1 MNLGTQRPVLAADVF
16 VAPNA
21 SVIGDVL
28 CYDRSSV
35 WYGAVVRGDKNKVR
49 IGRVTNIL
57 DRAVLSTVETPAVD
71 SGFPSDLNI
80 GSYVT
85 VGQGSVLTS
94 CSIGESC
101 HFRAAGAAAAA
112 AAAVLNDWPLHGLSF
127 GLPRHPRRPSP
138 ISGCSLENF
147 LTDSLPPRHTH
158 PLCAQTGDGTQIQ
171 PGVVVQEGAV
181 VEKNCIV
188 AAGSVVQAGT
198 LIPAGQFWA
207 GNPAKY
213 IRDVADAEIGGF
225 EKAAEATANLAL
237 EHADEFLPFG
247 TAHVELEAR
256 GGR

>member
-94 CSIGESC
+94 CSIGEFC
-101 HFRAAGAAAAA
+101 HFRAAAAAAGRA
-112 AAAVLNDWPLHGLSF
+112 AAAVVANDWPPPGLSF

-147 LTDSLPPRHTH
+147 LTDSSRPAPSHPPTTLHT
-158 PLCAQTGDGTQIQ
+158 
-171 PGVVVQEGAV
+171 
-181 VEKNCIV
+181 N
-188 AAGSVVQAGT
+188 
-198 LIPAGQFWA
+198 
-207 GNPAKY
+207 
-213 IRDVADAEIGGF
+213 R
-225 EKAAEATANLAL
+225 
-237 EHADEFLPFG
+237 
-247 TAHVELEAR
+247 
-256 GGR
+256 